1 MIKKRFSSDVDD
13 LVVKSKGV
21 LIAFL
26 GLGVP
31 APVNTGV

>member
-1 MIKKRFSSDVDD
+1 MIEKRFSSDVDD

-31 APVNTGV
+31 APVNNGV